1 MICRITYVS
10 NAGWAR
16 IKQMASESVQQNIEQ
31 SEEDPAGSEFRV
43 L

>member
-1 MICRITYVS
+1 VICHTTYVF

-16 IKQMASESVQQNIEQ
+16 IKQMASECVQQEIEQ
-31 SEEDPAGSEFRV
+31 SDKDPAGSEFRV